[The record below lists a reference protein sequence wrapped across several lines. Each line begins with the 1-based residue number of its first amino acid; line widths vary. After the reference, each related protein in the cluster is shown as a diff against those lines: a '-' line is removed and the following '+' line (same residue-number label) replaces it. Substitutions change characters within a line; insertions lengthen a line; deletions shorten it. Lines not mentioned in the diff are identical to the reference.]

1 MDCFDNII
9 GIHNLCT
16 PVTPTS
22 GFYIQDLRGI
32 NLSVANAAIDNETMS
47 GITLIEEKITFSQ
60 NAILAHLRTHLADK
74 LKINSIIQNDTV
86 GFFKDNMVSVP
97 LEASKLKGIRLSL
110 NQYPYLEFSPTK
122 IWLKLS
128 QAITTDIFIYDLMT
142 GELLDTLPI
151 TTVANTPT
159 AIVINKSYFSQ
170 KQKLHLFI
178 CIDSSVS
185 NTFQTS
191 VNKTSCSSCNGS
203 YSNRYISFS
212 GGEIGS
218 ADQKIYSNITSS
230 SGTNGLSLEYSLNCS
245 LEPFLCNMGNQIA
258 WPLLHKVGSEIM
270 KELTASRR
278 LNSIINIDKGLNEIL
293 QKEYEEE
300 YMASMSALLNNMKVP
315 NDICFNCNSRVRKAV
330 AIP

>member
-1 MDCFDNII
+1 MNCFDNII

-47 GITLIEEKITFSQ
+47 GVKLIQEKITFSQ

-86 GFFKDNMVSVP
+86 GFYKDNLVSVAS
-97 LEASKLKGIRLSL
+97 EASKLKGIRVCL
-110 NQYPYLEFSPTK
+110 NQYPYLEFSPVK
-122 IWLKLS
+122 IYLKLS
-128 QAITTDIFIYDLMT
+128 QVVTTDVLIYDLMT

-159 AIVINKSYFSQ
+159 AIIINKSYFSQ
-170 KQKLHLFI
+170 KQRLHLFI

-185 NTFQTS
+185 NTYETS

-203 YSNRYISFS
+203 YSNKYISFS

-218 ADQKIYSNITSS
+218 ADQKIFSNITSS
-230 SGTNGLSLEYSLNCS
+230 SGTNGLSIEYSLNCS

-258 WPLLHKVGSEIM
+258 WPLLHKVGSELM

-278 LNSIINIDKGLNEIL
+278 LNSIINIDKGTNELL
-293 QKEYEEE
+293 QKEYEDE

-315 NDICFNCNSRVRKAV
+315 NDICFNCNSKVRKAV

>member
-1 MDCFDNII
+1 MNCFDNII

-47 GITLIEEKITFSQ
+47 GVKLIQEKITFSQ

-86 GFFKDNMVSVP
+86 GFYKDNLVSVAS
-97 LEASKLKGIRLSL
+97 EASKLKGIRVCL
-110 NQYPYLEFSPTK
+110 NQYPYLEFSPVK
-122 IWLKLS
+122 IYLKLS
-128 QAITTDIFIYDLMT
+128 TAVTTNILIYDLMT
-142 GELLDTLPI
+142 GELLDTEPI

-159 AIVINKSYFSQ
+159 AIIINKSYFSQ
-170 KQKLHLFI
+170 KQRLHLFI

-185 NTFQTS
+185 NTYETS
-191 VNKTSCSSCNGS
+191 INKTSCSSCNGS
-203 YSNRYISFS
+203 YSNKYISFS

-218 ADQKIYSNITSS
+218 ADQKIFSNITSS
-230 SGTNGLSLEYSLNCS
+230 SGTNGLSIEYSLNCS